1 MNPILIFFSCRL
13 NLPSL
18 PKSQKHKSRKLKEP
32 IKNNSDERI
41 LSFLQSE
48 KTYERGFR
56 MLMEEY
62 QERMYWQIRRL
73 VTEHEDANDVLQNAF
88 VKVYRSVH
96 NFEGKSKLYTWLY
109 RIATNEAITFLNKKN
124 KKATT
129 SIDNEESNLANRLQA
144 DSYFD
149 GNMAQIRLQE
159 ALQTLPEKQK
169 LVFNMRYYDE
179 MSYQDIS
186 EVLGTSVGGLKASF
200 HHAVKKIEAYVKS
213 VETF

>member
-1 MNPILIFFSCRL
+1 M
-13 NLPSL
+13 
-18 PKSQKHKSRKLKEP
+18 KEP
-32 IKNNSDERI
+32 IQNNSDDRI
-41 LSFLQSE
+41 LTFLQNE
-48 KTYERGFR
+48 TTYERGFR
-56 MLMEEY
+56 LLMEEY

-73 VTEHEDANDVLQNAF
+73 VIEHEDANDVLQNTF

-96 NFEGKSKLYTWLY
+96 NFQGKSKLYTWLY

-129 SIDNEESNLANRLQA
+129 SIDNEEQNLANRLQA

-149 GNMAQIRLQE
+149 GNTAQLRLQE
-159 ALQTLPEKQK
+159 ALEILPEKQR
-169 LVFNMRYYDE
+169 LVFNMRYFDE

-186 EVLGTSVGGLKASF
+186 EVLGTSIGGLKASF
-200 HHAVKKIEAYVKS
+200 HHAVKKIEAYVRS